1 MAAQVIV
8 TFNVMP
14 ESVEVNLELISN
26 NIKTILSKYGEVAK
40 IEQKPVAFGLKS
52 LKIMAIIDES
62 KGSTEPI
69 EKEISSIKG
78 VNSVEVVDV
87 RRTVDI

>member
-1 MAAQVIV
+1 MPSKVIV
-8 TFNVMP
+8 TFSIMP
-14 ESVEVNLELISN
+14 ESVEVNLESVTN
-26 NIKTILSKYGEVAK
+26 SAKSILSKYGEVAK

-52 LKIMAIIDES
+52 LEIMAIFDES

-69 EKEISSIKG
+69 ENEISEIEG
-78 VNSVEVVDV
+78 VNSIEVIDV